1 MTKSTLLRCLDEV
14 TSKLEEMR
22 VALAQLPDAE
32 DSLDEPV
39 VNHRSKGIATDRL
52 RTVRFVNKEELR
64 PIVDNAFAA
73 MGVRGEPIGAEK
85 VQEMIAACGVRPEDN
100 ILSRGIIDM
109 REE

>member
-1 MTKSTLLRCLDEV
+1 
-14 TSKLEEMR
+14 MR
-22 VALAQLPDAE
+22 VALARLPDAE
-32 DSLDEPV
+32 ENLE
-39 VNHRSKGIATDRL
+39 DRVTEQKNKEVAADRF
-52 RTVRFVNKEELR
+52 RTVRFVDKEKLR

-73 MGVRGEPIGAEK
+73 MGICGEPIGAEK